1 MSAEFKEIEVEGAV
15 YRYITF
21 RHGDYD
27 KGVTQHIEVYKGEDS
42 IGGKDDPPHME
53 SRTATTILH
62 QRWRCRQNT
71 CGRDCQ
77 TMAGRPANIK
87 SPAVAKVLRR
97 HSPNVFVPKISHRRV
112 DATL

>member
-42 IGGKDDPPHME
+42 IGGKDDPATYGEPHRNHHPASTME
-53 SRTATTILH
+53 
-62 QRWRCRQNT
+62 
-71 CGRDCQ
+71 G
-77 TMAGRPANIK
+77 
-87 SPAVAKVLRR
+87 VAKILVGEIVRQWLA
-97 HSPNVFVPKISHRRV
+97 VPR
-112 DATL
+112 T

>member
-42 IGGKDDPPHME
+42 IGGKEDPATYGEPH
-53 SRTATTILH
+53 RNH
-62 QRWRCRQNT
+62 H
-71 CGRDCQ
+71 
-77 TMAGRPANIK
+77 PA
-87 SPAVAKVLRR
+87 
-97 HSPNVFVPKISHRRV
+97 
-112 DATL
+112 

>member
-42 IGGKDDPPHME
+42 IGGKDDPATYGEPHRNHHPASTME
-53 SRTATTILH
+53 GIAKILAGEIVRHWLAVRRT
-62 QRWRCRQNT
+62 
-71 CGRDCQ
+71 
-77 TMAGRPANIK
+77 
-87 SPAVAKVLRR
+87 
-97 HSPNVFVPKISHRRV
+97 
-112 DATL
+112 

>member
-42 IGGKDDPPHME
+42 IGGKDDPATYGEPHRNHHPASTME
-53 SRTATTILH
+53 GIAKILAGEIVRDWLAVPRT
-62 QRWRCRQNT
+62 
-71 CGRDCQ
+71 
-77 TMAGRPANIK
+77 
-87 SPAVAKVLRR
+87 
-97 HSPNVFVPKISHRRV
+97 
-112 DATL
+112 